1 MSKQPDAGQNSTGAA
16 VYDCWNKI
24 GVRGDGSCPE
34 LTRYVH
40 CRNCPVY
47 FAGAVAVLDRP
58 APNEYL
64 AEWTRHF
71 AKPKQAKE
79 SEIHSAL
86 IFRIGAE
93 WLALATEVLSEVTN
107 TRTIHSLPH
116 RRNGVMIG
124 LANVRG
130 QLVLCASLA
139 HVLGVATAADAKQD
153 KLQTQRARLL
163 VIRREDVRIVCPV
176 DEVYGIQRFPSRA
189 LQEVPS
195 TIVKAAASY
204 SKAIVSWN
212 NHSVG
217 LLDEERLFA
226 MLKRSIA

>member
-1 MSKQPDAGQNSTGAA
+1 MSDQTHTGQNSAGAA
-16 VYDCWNKI
+16 INDCWNKI

-34 LTRYVH
+34 LARYVH

-79 SEIHSAL
+79 AEIHSAV

-93 WLALATEVLSEVTN
+93 WLALATEVVSEVTN

-116 RRNGVMIG
+116 RRSGVMIG

-130 QLVLCASLA
+130 ELVICASLA
-139 HVLGVATAADAKQD
+139 HVLGVAPAAAKQD
-153 KLQTQRARLL
+153 KLHPQHARLL
-163 VIRREDVRIVCPV
+163 VIRRENVRIVCPV
-176 DEVYGIQRFPSRA
+176 DEVHGIERFQSRE
-189 LQEVPS
+189 LQEVPA
-195 TIVKAAASY
+195 TIVKAMASY

-217 LLDEERLFA
+217 LLDEERLFS
-226 MLKRSIA
+226 MLKRSLA